1 MVCQMGK
8 MFNPTSDQMC
18 FILEKYSENW
28 STRMIA
34 SEIGV
39 DHSTIS
45 RLLKNSGVSVKTRN
59 ESALYTWKNHDFP
72 VQCSIASAQKRLGKH
87 LSVEQRKKQSESLKN
102 YYADKIQKTIT
113 RFDGYSVTWN
123 PDHPK
128 SVHKRVEEH
137 RLVMEGI
144 LGRYLTSDEIV
155 HHINGDKTDNRP
167 ENLILL
173 TRSEHNSIHGTL
185 RKYNEKRRALKV
197 EQDNF
202 NR

>member
-1 MVCQMGK
+1 
-8 MFNPTSDQMC
+8 
-18 FILEKYSENW
+18 
-28 STRMIA
+28 MIA
-34 SEIGV
+34 SKIGV

-45 RLLKNSGVSVKTRN
+45 DTLKNQGIYVRTKKEAAEHV
-59 ESALYTWKNHDFP
+59 WKNHDYP
-72 VQCSIASAQKRLGKH
+72 IDGINAAAKRRTGKC
-87 LSVEQRKKQSESLKN
+87 LSEDHRKKQSESLIKF
-102 YYADKIQKTIT
+102 YQAKIKPTIT

-137 RLVMEGI
+137 RLVMESI
-144 LGRYLTSDEIV
+144 LGRYLKSDEVV

-167 ENLILL
+167 ENLMLL

-185 RKYNEKRRALKV
+185 RKYNEQRRALKI

-202 NR
+202 NRSARE

>member
-1 MVCQMGK
+1 
-8 MFNPTSDQMC
+8 
-18 FILEKYSENW
+18 
-28 STRMIA
+28 MIA

-45 RLLKNSGVSVKTRN
+45 KLLKNNGVQVRTRN
-59 ESALYTWKNHDFP
+59 ESAAYTWKNHDFP
-72 VQCSIASAQKRLGKH
+72 VQCLIASARKRTGKH
-87 LSVEQRKKQSESLKN
+87 LSDEHRKKQRESLEK
-102 YYADKIQKTIT
+102 YYAGKIRKTIT

-137 RLVMEGI
+137 RLVVESI
-144 LGRYLTSDEIV
+144 IGRYLTSDEVV

-167 ENLILL
+167 ENLMLL

-185 RKYNEKRRALKV
+185 RKYNEQRRALKI

-202 NR
+202 NRSARE